1 MTFILEEGLQ
11 VTAGPLS
18 NLAEYH
24 VHRSDTPRGLG
35 DFMGGRKE
43 KKMKNLSNDDR
54 AELLGQL
61 IDIVEDYI
69 AERKGTNEPC
79 ILGDDFH

>member
-1 MTFILEEGLQ
+1 
-11 VTAGPLS
+11 
-18 NLAEYH
+18 
-24 VHRSDTPRGLG
+24 
-35 DFMGGRKE
+35 
-43 KKMKNLSNDDR
+43 MKNLSNDDR